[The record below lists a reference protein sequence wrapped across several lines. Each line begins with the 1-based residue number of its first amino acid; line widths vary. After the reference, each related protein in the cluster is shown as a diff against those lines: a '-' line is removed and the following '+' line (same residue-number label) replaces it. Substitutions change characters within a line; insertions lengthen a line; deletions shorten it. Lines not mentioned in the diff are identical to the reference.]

1 MKALVKRH
9 ASEGIWLEDVPV
21 PQIAQDEVL
30 VKVHTS
36 SICGT
41 DVHIYNWDEWS
52 QKHVPV
58 PMTIG
63 HEFSGTIEKI
73 GSLVTGFKVGDRVSA
88 EGHITC
94 GYCRNCRAGR
104 RHLCRHTRGIG
115 VNHPGAFAEY
125 VAVPAANIFP
135 LPHDISFELAS
146 IFDPLGNAV
155 HTALSFPMVGEDVL
169 ITGAGPIG
177 CMAAAICRHVGARH
191 VVVTD
196 VNEYRLEL
204 ARSLGC
210 TRAVNVES
218 ESLIEVMG
226 QLGMREG
233 FDIGLEMSG
242 SSEAIQQMFSLMNNG
257 GKVALLG
264 IVSRAPQIDWNEMIF
279 KGLFIKG
286 IYGREIFETW
296 YLMASMI
303 QSGLNVEKVITHRF
317 PIDEYQA
324 GFDVMR
330 SGKSGKVLLEW

>member
-1 MKALVKRH
+1 MKALVKRD
-9 ASEGIWLEDVPV
+9 AREGIWLEDVPI

-41 DVHIYNWDEWS
+41 DVHIFNWDEWS
-52 QKHVPV
+52 QKNVPV

-73 GSLVTGFKVGDRVSA
+73 GSLVTGFKAGDRVSA

-115 VNHPGAFAEY
+115 VNHPGAFAEF
-125 VAVPAANIFP
+125 VAVPASNIFP
-135 LPHDISFELAS
+135 LPNDISFDLAS

-177 CMAAAICRHVGARH
+177 CMAAAICRHAGARH

-196 VNEYRLEL
+196 VNEYRLNL
-204 ARSLGC
+204 ARVLGC

-303 QSGLNVEKVITHRF
+303 QSGLNVEGVITHRF